1 MKRLRVCL
9 AAALLAVTASVFPGC
24 GHREGDGHDHANDG
38 DHHGHDHGDESSA
51 GASFKA
57 GKGVM
62 LAEETKKTLGLAVAD
77 VEQRTLAPQ
86 VQLTLQVYGEK
97 HRHAQN
103 VEDHTGCDVHGAG
116 FLPTNVAAAV
126 RPGYGV
132 EVLKNTNELSGGVV
146 LAVQK
151 ALALGEA
158 EVVIGVSNASSS
170 LKPGEFVPVR
180 IQLPGRLPVTAI
192 PESALLRTAEGT
204 FAYVVNGDAYL
215 RTAVQ
220 AGVEGGG
227 WIEIVDGLL
236 EGDRVVVR
244 PVQSLWLIE
253 LRATKG
259 GGHSH

>member
-1 MKRLRVCL
+1 MKRLRVCIV
-9 AAALLAVTASVFPGC
+9 AALLAVIVSVLPGC
-24 GHREGDGHDHANDG
+24 GHKEGDGHDHAHDG

-62 LAEETKKTLGLAVAD
+62 LAEATRKTLGLAVAD
-77 VEQRTLAPQ
+77 VEQRTHAPQ
-86 VQLTLQVYGEK
+86 VQLTLQVFGEK
-97 HRHAQN
+97 HHHARN
-103 VEDHTGCDVHGAG
+103 VEDHSGCDVRGAG
-116 FLPTNVAAAV
+116 FLPTNVAAV
-126 RPGYGV
+126 VKPGYGV
-132 EVLKNTNELSGGVV
+132 EVLKSTNEWSGGVV

-158 EVVIGVSNASSS
+158 EVVIGVSNAATS

-180 IQLPGRLPVTAI
+180 IQLPADRRVTAI
-192 PESALLRTAEGT
+192 PESALLRTAEGA

-220 AGVEGGG
+220 TGAEGGG

-236 EGDRVVVR
+236 EGDRVVTR